1 MVFLV
6 EISSVLSF
14 SDPVQLRHFC
24 GLCVCNAF
32 HVIPLAVA
40 VWGMEGLWGKGEE
53 LRGIEV
59 CAEGN

>member
-40 VWGMEGLWGKGEE
+40 VWGMEGLWGKGG
-53 LRGIEV
+53 GIE
-59 CAEGN
+59 GN

>member
-6 EISSVLSF
+6 EISSVLSV

-40 VWGMEGLWGKGEE
+40 VWGNGGAVG
-53 LRGIEV
+53 
-59 CAEGN
+59 